1 MRKRIISERYASALL
16 EVARKKNEMGKVSEE
31 MMFIAKILEQN
42 PAMKRFLESPHIPQ
56 EDKEDVIRRAFSPT
70 LSRTLINFLL
80 LLVKK
85 YRVRFLKEM
94 IEEYQRL
101 YDAERAI
108 QRAEIITAY
117 SLEEKDRKKL
127 KERLEGVME
136 KTLELSFFVNPEIIG
151 GVIVRTPNMIIDGS
165 IRRQLF
171 NLSYTLKASKM
182 A

>member
-1 MRKRIISERYASALL
+1 MRKRIIAERYASALL
-16 EVARKKNEMGKVSEE
+16 EVAKKNKEMGRVSEE
-31 MMFIAKILEQN
+31 MVFITKVFEEN
-42 PAMKRFLESPHIPQ
+42 PTMKRFLESPHIPRKT
-56 EDKEDVIRRAFSPT
+56 KEELIRKVFSPV

-85 YRVRFLKEM
+85 FRVRFLREI

-101 YDAERAI
+101 FDAERAI

-127 KERLEGVME
+127 KERLEE
-136 KTLELSFFVNPEIIG
+136 ILRKSLELSCVVNPEIIG

-171 NLSYTLKASKM
+171 NLSYTLKASKVG
-182 A
+182 